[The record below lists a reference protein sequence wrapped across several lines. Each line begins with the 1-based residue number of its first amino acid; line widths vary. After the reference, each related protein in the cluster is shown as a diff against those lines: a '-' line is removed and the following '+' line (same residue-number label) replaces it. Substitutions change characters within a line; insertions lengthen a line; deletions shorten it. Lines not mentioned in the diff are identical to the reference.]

1 MHLTELNTE
10 CLPAPLLLPGQ
21 GEPALPV
28 PELPAP
34 AAGVPGAGP
43 LDAAALR
50 LAGRAAQ
57 GQLRAGRA
65 LRHLAVCW
73 HSSRVKV
80 CNVEDWMKSSFQ
92 RDLCREHESLVSHFL
107 QRVCH
112 TCPNLMSLT
121 LSGCG
126 HITDSDVVGVL
137 RSCSRLRRLRLEN
150 CSRVTDALL
159 QAAALHGRSLE
170 EVRVDFC
177 RNVTRSGLQAL
188 REGRPDLVLGA
199 ERSAGMIP
207 DTRPE
212 DRPQVRRALQ
222 KVLLFV

>member
-10 CLPAPLLLPGQ
+10 CLLHLLSFLDKDSRRSLSLTCRRLCEAYLEPGLWTLLRFGSP
-21 GEPALPV
+21 GELRRDNFV
-28 PELPAP
+28 L
-34 AAGVPGAGP
+34 GA
-43 LDAAALR
+43 
-50 LAGRAAQ
+50 
-57 GQLRAGRA
+57 A
-65 LRHLAVCW
+65 LRHLAICW

-80 CNVEDWMKSSFQ
+80 CNVEDWMKTSFQ
-92 RDLCREHESLVSHFL
+92 KDLCREHEGLVSQFL
-107 QRVCH
+107 ERVCH
-112 TCPNLMSLT
+112 TCPNLLSLT

-126 HITDSDVVGVL
+126 HISDGDVVGVL
-137 RSCSRLRRLRLEN
+137 RSCVRLRQLRLEN
-150 CSRVTDALL
+150 CSRVTDTLL
-159 QAAALHGRSLE
+159 QAAALHGQSLE

-188 REGRPDLVLGA
+188 RERRPDLLLGA

-212 DRPQVRRALQ
+212 DRPQARRALQ